1 MFDILLFDLDGT
13 LTRSEQG
20 IVNSVLYALNEMG
33 ITEDNREGL
42 KRFIGPPLVESFMR
56 YYGLDENGAQGAVE
70 LYRVYYRAK
79 GIYEAPLYEGVRES
93 LTALKEAGKALY
105 VATSK
110 PEVFARQIIKHS
122 GLEGLFNDIV
132 GSNLDGT
139 RVDKSEVI
147 SLLLEKNQ
155 ITDKSRVLMIGD
167 RQHDIIGAK
176 AVGVSSVGVLYGY
189 GNYEEL
195 SRAGADR
202 IIEKIEDLLNVI

>member
-1 MFDILLFDLDGT
+1 MDFT
-13 LTRSEQG
+13 
-20 IVNSVLYALNEMG
+20 VN
-33 ITEDNREGL
+33 
-42 KRFIGPPLVESFMR
+42 
-56 YYGLDENGAQGAVE
+56 
-70 LYRVYYRAK
+70 
-79 GIYEAPLYEGVRES
+79 

-122 GLEGLFNDIV
+122 GLEGVFNDIV

-167 RQHDIIGAK
+167 REHDIIGAK